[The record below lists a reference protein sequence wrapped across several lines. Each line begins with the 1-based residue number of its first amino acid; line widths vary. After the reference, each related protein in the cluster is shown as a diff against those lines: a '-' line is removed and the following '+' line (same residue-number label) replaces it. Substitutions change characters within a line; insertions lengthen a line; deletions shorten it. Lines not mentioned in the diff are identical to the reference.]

1 MASRLE
7 PFDVTIP
14 AGTLQSAPVTIATPF
29 DIAVVESLEILIPPG
44 PSGLMGFQVRHGG
57 SGVLPRE
64 DDRWIIADNAHLDW
78 PTSDLP
84 TAGDWAVRGYNE
96 DVFDHTI
103 YIRYLVTEI
112 ARVTRVADTPQEIV
126 QPNQVA
132 PEVEDES
139 PPAGEDVV

>member
-1 MASRLE
+1 
-7 PFDVTIP
+7 
-14 AGTLQSAPVTIATPF
+14 
-29 DIAVVESLEILIPPG
+29 
-44 PSGLMGFQVRHGG
+44 
-57 SGVLPRE
+57 
-64 DDRWIIADNAHLDW
+64 
-78 PTSDLP
+78 
-84 TAGDWAVRGYNE
+84 VRGYNE